1 MTESIEDSELVAAIV
16 GGDPRSWGDV
26 FDRYRDR
33 VWQVAY
39 SITRRKTDAEDVV
52 QSTFLK
58 AVESIS
64 QLRDPTKLRP
74 WLLAIARRLALD
86 SVSRSREVVHDEI
99 EQMVGSTTDPDEMI
113 SGLHREEMIRL
124 VVAAFEGLEP
134 TDRAALELSERQG
147 LGGDEL
153 AESLGVTRDNAYAII
168 HNAKD
173 RFASSVTSLM
183 VARHG
188 RAQCG
193 DLDTLLEGWDGELTP
208 LLRKRVT
215 RHVRTCPTC
224 GETKRLQVSPAVLAG
239 LLPVVAMST
248 LAVDQSRAAA
258 LQAADTGTGSA
269 TVTVGG
275 IAASKVAAMVAAAA
289 LVAVSGVG
297 LWSMADGDD
306 ELAAESLITATTTV
320 PFTTSTN
327 TPTTVAVAESTA
339 PATGVSLC
347 EAADL
352 LHETS
357 SPGPVSAQE
366 GDIRTYLITV
376 NDLLQQLMVAS
387 GPSPDQDLIAYAT
400 AYQGLVDAEIWN
412 PAEFPDGEELA
423 RLADSVQSQ
432 LDSTCGT
439 SG

>member
-1 MTESIEDSELVAAIV
+1 MTENTEDSELVAAIV

-39 SITRRKTDAEDVV
+39 SITRRQTDAEDVV

-86 SVSRSREVVHDEI
+86 SVSRGREVAHDEI
-99 EQMVGSTTDPDEMI
+99 EEAVGSTTDPDEMI
-113 SGLHREEMIRL
+113 SGLHREEMIQL
-124 VVAAFEGLEP
+124 VVAAFDGLEP
-134 TDRAALELSERQG
+134 KDRAALELSERQG

-153 AESLGVTRDNAYAII
+153 AESLGVTRDNAYAMI

-188 RAQCG
+188 RAECS
-193 DLDTLLEGWDGELTP
+193 DLDTLLEGWDGDLTP
-208 LLRKRVT
+208 LLRKRVA

-224 GETKRLQVSPAVLAG
+224 GETKRLRVSPAVLAG

-258 LQAADTGTGSA
+258 MEAAGAGTGSTA
-269 TVTVGG
+269 VSVGG
-275 IAASKVAAMVAAAA
+275 FAASKVAAMVAAAA
-289 LVAVSGVG
+289 LVAASGVG

-306 ELAAESLITATTTV
+306 DSAAENLIAATTTV
-320 PFTTSTN
+320 PSATSTITPSSTSVTASTTSL
-327 TPTTVAVAESTA
+327 A
-339 PATGVSLC
+339 GVSFC

-366 GDIRTYLITV
+366 NDIRTYVTTV
-376 NDLLQQLMVAS
+376 NDLIQQLVTVS
-387 GPSPDQDLIAYAT
+387 GPNPDRDLIAYAS

-412 PAEFPDGEELA
+412 PAEFPDSDELA
-423 RLADSVQSQ
+423 RLTDSVQSQ